1 MANIFDLVGRIFI
14 SLVFLLSGYNKI
26 FNYDNTVAWM
36 EGFGIPGFLLWPA
49 IVLEIL
55 LPIFIIIGYRTQISA
70 IILAIF
76 CLATALIFHY
86 DFTNQM
92 QTISFLKNFLLFL
105 LVLVKK
111 RSSSRIVGVRVL
123 LSGRFN
129 GHNRARSK
137 QIRVGVIGL
146 QSTDYSID
154 YYSLPCFTK
163 YGTFGIKVWLNYG

>member
-1 MANIFDLVGRIFI
+1 MANLFDLIGRIFI

-26 FNYDNTVAWM
+26 FNYDNTISWM

-86 DFTNQM
+86 DFANQM
-92 QTISFLKNFLLFL
+92 QTIAFLKNLGLAGGFLFIATNGPKEWAME
-105 LVLVKK
+105 KK
-111 RSSSRIVGVRVL
+111 KKYVRL
-123 LSGRFN
+123 
-129 GHNRARSK
+129 
-137 QIRVGVIGL
+137 
-146 QSTDYSID
+146 
-154 YYSLPCFTK
+154 
-163 YGTFGIKVWLNYG
+163 

>member
-1 MANIFDLVGRIFI
+1 MANIFDLLGRIFI

-70 IILAIF
+70 LILAAF
-76 CLATALIFHY
+76 CVATALLFHM

-92 QTISFLKNFLLFL
+92 QTVSFLKNFGLAGGFLFIATNGPKEWAIDR
-105 LVLVKK
+105 KK
-111 RSSSRIVGVRVL
+111 KYVRL
-123 LSGRFN
+123 
-129 GHNRARSK
+129 
-137 QIRVGVIGL
+137 
-146 QSTDYSID
+146 
-154 YYSLPCFTK
+154 
-163 YGTFGIKVWLNYG
+163 

>member
-70 IILAIF
+70 LILAAF
-76 CLATALIFHY
+76 CVATALLFHM
-86 DFTNQM
+86 DFANQM
-92 QTISFLKNFLLFL
+92 QTISFLKNFGLAGGFLFIATNGPKEWAIE
-105 LVLVKK
+105 KK
-111 RSSSRIVGVRVL
+111 KKYVRL
-123 LSGRFN
+123 
-129 GHNRARSK
+129 
-137 QIRVGVIGL
+137 
-146 QSTDYSID
+146 
-154 YYSLPCFTK
+154 
-163 YGTFGIKVWLNYG
+163 

>member
-1 MANIFDLVGRIFI
+1 MANLFDLIGRIFI

-26 FNYDNTVAWM
+26 FNYDNTISWM

-86 DFTNQM
+86 DFANQM
-92 QTISFLKNFLLFL
+92 QTVAFLKNFGLAGGFLFIATNGPKEWAIE
-105 LVLVKK
+105 KK
-111 RSSSRIVGVRVL
+111 KKYVRL
-123 LSGRFN
+123 
-129 GHNRARSK
+129 
-137 QIRVGVIGL
+137 
-146 QSTDYSID
+146 
-154 YYSLPCFTK
+154 
-163 YGTFGIKVWLNYG
+163 

>member
-1 MANIFDLVGRIFI
+1 MANLCDLIGRIFI

-26 FNYDNTVAWM
+26 FNYDNTISWM

-86 DFTNQM
+86 DFANQM
-92 QTISFLKNFLLFL
+92 QTIAFLKNFGLAGGFLFIAANGPKEWAIEK
-105 LVLVKK
+105 KK
-111 RSSSRIVGVRVL
+111 RYVRL
-123 LSGRFN
+123 
-129 GHNRARSK
+129 
-137 QIRVGVIGL
+137 
-146 QSTDYSID
+146 
-154 YYSLPCFTK
+154 
-163 YGTFGIKVWLNYG
+163 